1 MTCRLKFPPVWLQR
15 MARKIPTFYSWIEP
29 SFNNNNN
36 KKSRWLMSIELWHIF
51 QTKKMK
57 EKRSIFLIFLPSA
70 SRMSRQ
76 LFSSFKVCTHTLAYL
91 RFPFNPLDVWRI
103 GSCWFG
109 LCRADSY
116 SQQAENWY
124 TLRHSLYYTFICVP
138 FYFSTIVY
146 IYAQAHSR
154 SILDFFFRGRAR
166 PINLDV
172 AVAEVSCKW

>member
-1 MTCRLKFPPVWLQR
+1 

-29 SFNNNNN
+29 SFNNNNKK

-51 QTKKMK
+51 SKKMK

-91 RFPFNPLDVWRI
+91 RFPFDPLDVWRI